1 MAPKSAAVV
10 PTPIQ
15 LSPPRLKLAEF
26 VRSHFRVEPEAGT
39 PIEAVLDPAFLAHV
53 AGRLGPGDRLEILP
67 ECMTYYA
74 EALVVD
80 ATPLSARV
88 QLVLGPVELAAGEQ
102 VLASDI
108 FDARWISPA
117 VRFGVIR
124 KSDDA
129 VMAKQFETKADAER
143 WIAQRVGMKVVS
155 VAATEPPAAQ
165 AASKRK
171 PAKIVDR
178 GPEA

>member
-1 MAPKSAAVV
+1 MAPKPDISAGE
-10 PTPIQ
+10 PLQ
-15 LSPPRLKLAEF
+15 LAPPRLKLAEY
-26 VRSHFRVEPEAGT
+26 VRGHFRVEPEAGT
-39 PIEAVLDPAFLAHV
+39 PIEAVLDPAYLGHV
-53 AGRLGPGDRLEILP
+53 AGRLGPGARLEILP

-88 QLVLGPVELAAGEQ
+88 QLTLGPVPLAAGEQ
-102 VLASDI
+102 VLASDV

-117 VRFGVIR
+117 VRFGVTR
-124 KSDDA
+124 KSDGA
-129 VMAKQFETKADAER
+129 VMAKNFETKADAER

-155 VAATEPPAAQ
+155 VTPDPSPSQPIA
-165 AASKRK
+165 KRGK
-171 PAKIVDR
+171 AVDR

>member
-1 MAPKSAAVV
+1 MAPKSAAVARA
-10 PTPIQ
+10 PIQ

-39 PIEAVLDPAFLAHV
+39 PIDAVLDPEFLAHV

-88 QLVLGPVELAAGEQ
+88 QLVLGPVALAAGEQ

-108 FDARWISPA
+108 FDARWISPT

-124 KSDDA
+124 KSDGA

-155 VAATEPPAAQ
+155 VTEPDTPVAP
-165 AASKRK
+165 KGK
-171 PAKIVDR
+171 PAKTVDR